1 MKKQFKFFISIF
13 LVLVVII
20 FSILNT
26 ETIKINFLFKQV
38 HMPLII
44 LIISTFI
51 IGAISSALFT
61 IGSSSDSKEQ
71 NEKVFDDK
79 YLKNVKIS
87 EDTDIADALNKNT
100 SKNDK

>member
-1 MKKQFKFFISIF
+1 MKKQVKFFISIF
-13 LVLVVII
+13 LILVVII

-26 ETIKINFLFKQV
+26 EVVKINFLFKQV

-61 IGSSSDSKEQ
+61 IGSKGNSKKET
-71 NEKVFDDK
+71 NKTIDDK

-100 SKNDK
+100 DRN